1 MTVEQLIEMLPFMAK
16 SITMHA
22 SAIKAPVK
30 DFLVVLAKNDDGQV
44 DIALFKQKKLIASA
58 TVPKNEV
65 YRTLQAMVSTYVQT
79 QN

>member
-1 MTVEQLIEMLPFMAK
+1 
-16 SITMHA
+16 MHA
-22 SAIKAPVK
+22 SVIKAPAK
-30 DFLVVLAKNDDGQV
+30 DFLVVLAKNDNGQV
-44 DIALFKQKKLIASA
+44 DIALFKRKKLIASA